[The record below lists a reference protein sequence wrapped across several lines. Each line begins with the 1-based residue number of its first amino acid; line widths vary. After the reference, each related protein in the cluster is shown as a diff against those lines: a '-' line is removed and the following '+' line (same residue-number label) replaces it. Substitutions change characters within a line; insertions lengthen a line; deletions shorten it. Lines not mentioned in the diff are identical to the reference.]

1 MIDKLPTINFVKHY
15 LDDVSLV
22 LDDLKHQ
29 QLGDCFTH
37 AVALHF
43 SWSNCANI
51 CAAKGAYLCADP
63 IVFSHAWRSM
73 NTSMKAR

>member
-22 LDDLKHQ
+22 PDDLKHQ
-29 QLGDCFTH
+29 QLGDCFTR
-37 AVALHF
+37 AVALH
-43 SWSNCANI
+43 SANI

-63 IVFSHAWRSM
+63 IVFSHA
-73 NTSMKAR
+73 

>member
-29 QLGDCFTH
+29 QPRAQSRCT
-37 AVALHF
+37 F
-43 SWSNCANI
+43 SWPNCANI

-63 IVFSHAWRSM
+63 IVFSHA
-73 NTSMKAR
+73 